1 MNIQEIIKDLLK
13 REFDAEAQIELID
26 EAGDQRHWLLRLV
39 SMRFDGLSRL
49 DRSREVYKIL
59 DALINDDTI
68 HALRMELKT
77 PSEI

>member
-1 MNIQEIIKDLLK
+1 MKVQELILDLLQK
-13 REFDAEAQIELID
+13 EFDAEAQIELID
-26 EAGDQRHWLLRLV
+26 EAGDQRHWLLRIV

-49 DRSREVYKIL
+49 DRSRKVYEIL
-59 DALINDDTI
+59 NDLINDDTI